1 PGECLRNGFVDPLR
15 FTGLFH
21 HHLSQSFS
29 IKKYPSR
36 PPPFYLLSPIM
47 AFDVK
52 IPNKPNPAR
61 PLNPC
66 FESRPCHGRESR
78 MPVWSNIF

>member
-1 PGECLRNGFVDPLR
+1 M
-15 FTGLFH
+15 
-21 HHLSQSFS
+21 
-29 IKKYPSR
+29 KKYPSR
-36 PPPFYLLSPIM
+36 PPPFYLISPIM

-66 FESRPCHGRESR
+66 F
-78 MPVWSNIF
+78 